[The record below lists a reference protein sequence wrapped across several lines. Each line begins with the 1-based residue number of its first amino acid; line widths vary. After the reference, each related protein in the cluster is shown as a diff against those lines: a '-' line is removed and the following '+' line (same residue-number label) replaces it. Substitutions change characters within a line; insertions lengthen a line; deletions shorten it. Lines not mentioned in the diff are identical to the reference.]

1 MIEGSNGLNLLI
13 NNVFMLRLRKRLSY
27 IGFIIGFGLLPAVIC
42 QFFISQPVD
51 RYIHVTSFRYGK
63 DPYVIRCNRG
73 DRLHLTFSSTDTGHS
88 FFLEEFDM
96 DVKVNPANDDVAVFR
111 TSDPTATPIMTK
123 EVVFTAK
130 HSGIMNY
137 IVSKSNYRCHTWCG
151 PMHAFEQGKLII
163 LPNTLLI
170 FSLGCLVGILGL
182 WLLGIFG
189 KMGIEYKRKEVRSG
203 YFDLLKESEFLQR
216 IIKSRWPQI
225 ILISLSMLM
234 IYVVILTSVFG
245 TKVSGR
251 NLGVLLMWAVWL
263 FLLVVVFTPLGG
275 RSWCTIC
282 PLPVLGDYFQRR
294 SFTIPIQGESNK
306 YCNKYFGLSLKWPDW
321 LDNNWLRLIV
331 FLILTTFSTTL
342 VGIPR
347 VSGLAVLSLL
357 LIPTLMA
364 MIWELRAFCR
374 YVCPV
379 GVFIGAYSKMSVL
392 AIRNKSQKMCDQC
405 KPQYCQKGSESGWAC
420 PYGIN
425 VGELN
430 ENSACGLCLECTRS
444 CLYKNVTLYK
454 KPFGSETETRTYSE
468 AWLHIALFS
477 LSIVYSLLYLGPW
490 PLVRDYV
497 NIMDKQNWGM
507 FLIFALMLWTS
518 VLIVIPAL
526 MYLLSDIGKRF
537 SKNTISTKE
546 VFMVS
551 SAALLPMGLMLWIA
565 FVIPML
571 FVNKTFI
578 LQSLSDPFGWGWDFF
593 GTANIPWHQFLPQ
606 YIPWFQAG
614 FVLLGLAYSLR
625 NIKTTWLKLRLTPVQ
640 LILVSLPIML
650 FLVSTTFAMLLFFTN

>member
-1 MIEGSNGLNLLI
+1 MQR
-13 NNVFMLRLRKRLSY
+13 FRKRLFY
-27 IGFIIGFGLLPAVIC
+27 FVFVIGFGLLPAVIC

-63 DPYVIRCNRG
+63 DPSVIRCNRG

-96 DVKVNPANDDVAVFR
+96 DVKVNPATDEVAVFR
-111 TSDPTATPIMTK
+111 TSDPTATPILTK

-130 HSGIMNY
+130 HSGILNY

-170 FSLGCLVGILGL
+170 FSLGCLVGILVL
-182 WLLGIFG
+182 WLLAIFG
-189 KMGIEYKRKEVRSG
+189 KVAMKEKVAGVRSG
-203 YFDLLKESEFLQR
+203 YFDLLKESSLLNRF
-216 IIKSRWPQI
+216 IKSRWPQI
-225 ILISLSMLM
+225 LMISLSMLM

-263 FLLVVVFTPLGG
+263 FLLVIVFTPLGG

-294 SFTIPIQGESNK
+294 SFTTPIPGNSKKYNNK
-306 YCNKYFGLSLKWPDW
+306 FFGLSLKWPGW
-321 LDNNWLRLIV
+321 LDNNWPRLIV

-357 LIPTLMA
+357 VVPTLMA

-379 GVFIGAYSKMSVL
+379 GVFVGAYSKMSVL

-405 KPQYCQKGSESGWAC
+405 KPQYCQKGSEAGWAC

-430 ENSACGLCLECTRS
+430 ENTPCGLCLECTRS

-454 KPFGSETETRTYSE
+454 KPFGSETETRSYSE

-477 LSIVYSLLYLGPW
+477 LSIVYSVLYLGPW
-490 PLVRDYV
+490 PVVRDYI
-497 NIMDKQNWGM
+497 NIMDKQNWGL
-507 FLIFALMLWTS
+507 FLIFACIVWAS
-518 VLIVIPAL
+518 VLVVVPAFL
-526 MYLLSDIGKRF
+526 YLLSHISKRL
-537 SKNTISTKE
+537 SKNVLSAKE
-546 VFMVS
+546 LFLVS
-551 SAALLPMGLMLWIA
+551 SSALLPMGMMLWIA

-571 FVNKTFI
+571 FVNKTFV

-593 GTANIPWHQFLPQ
+593 GTAGIPWHQFLPQ
-606 YIPWFQAG
+606 YIPWFQSG
-614 FVLLGLAYSLR
+614 FVLLGLFYSLR
-625 NIKTTWLKLRLTPVQ
+625 SIGNRSNRNYFKPLQFLVVFIPV
-640 LILVSLPIML
+640 LL
-650 FLVSTTFAMLLFFTN
+650 FLVSVTIVMLLFFTN

>member
-1 MIEGSNGLNLLI
+1 MQHFIKRFLNVSFVI
-13 NNVFMLRLRKRLSY
+13 V
-27 IGFIIGFGLLPAVIC
+27 FGLLPAVIC

-63 DPYVIRCNRG
+63 DPFEIRCNRG

-96 DVKVNPANDDVAVFR
+96 DVKVNPATDEVAVFK
-111 TSDPTATPIMTK
+111 TSDPTSNSVLTK
-123 EVVFTAK
+123 EVILTAK
-130 HSGIMNY
+130 HTGIANY
-137 IVSKSNYRCHTWCG
+137 LFSKSNYRCHTWCG

-163 LPNTLLI
+163 MPNTLLI
-170 FSLGCLVGILGL
+170 FSFGCMVGIIVL
-182 WLLGIFG
+182 WLLTIYG
-189 KMGIEYKRKEVRSG
+189 KLGLVQTTQDQRSG
-203 YFDLLKESEFLQR
+203 YVDLLKGSAFLNR
-216 IIKSRWPQI
+216 MVKSRWPQLL
-225 ILISLSMLM
+225 LISLSMLM

-263 FLLVVVFTPLGG
+263 FLLVVVLTPLGG

-282 PLPVLGDYFQRR
+282 PLPVLGDYLQRR
-294 SFTIPIQGESNK
+294 SFILPVAGRTKNYNHK
-306 YCNKYFGLSLKWPDW
+306 FFGLNLKWPVR
-321 LDNNWLRLIV
+321 LSNNWLRLVV
-331 FLILTTFSTTL
+331 FLLLTTFSTTL

-364 MIWELRAFCR
+364 LVWELRSFCR

-379 GVFIGAYSKMSVL
+379 GVYVGAYSKMSVL
-392 AIRNKSQKMCDQC
+392 AIRNKSQKVCEQC
-405 KPQYCQKGSESGWAC
+405 KPQYCQRGSEAGWAC

-425 VGELN
+425 VGELK
-430 ENSACGLCLECTRS
+430 ENSACGLCLECMRS

-454 KPFGSETETRTYSE
+454 KPFLSETETGSYSE

-477 LSIVYSLLYLGPW
+477 LSIVYSILYLGPW
-490 PLVRDYV
+490 PIVRDYV
-497 NIMDKQNWGM
+497 NIMDKQNWGL
-507 FLIFALMLWTS
+507 FGIFAIIVWTS
-518 VLIVIPAL
+518 VLILVPAIL
-526 MYLLSDIGKRF
+526 YLLSYLSKLLSNNRIPSKDIF
-537 SKNTISTKE
+537 LA
-546 VFMVS
+546 S
-551 SAALLPMGLMLWIA
+551 SSSLLPLGLMLWIA

-578 LQSLSDPFGWGWDFF
+578 FQAISDPLGWGWDFF

-606 YIPWFQAG
+606 FIPWFQSG
-614 FVLLGLAYSLR
+614 FVLFGFYYSLK
-625 NIKTTWLKLRLTPVQ
+625 NISNKWQKLHFKSSQ
-640 LILVSLPIML
+640 HFLVLLPIVL
-650 FLVSTTFAMLLFFTN
+650 FLLSASVAMLLFFTN